1 MQIAK
6 RVLVLY
12 FLGILAIYLHLLLQ
26 GQWPIHVSDALF
38 FNFIPVA
45 VLIAGL
51 LIGWFGAM
59 IIQYSKRVKSFY
71 LFGLNLSF
79 AIFLIVLGYFQ
90 IQAIREDRRYGYD
103 RSARTMLEFAD
114 ENGYQYVADGF
125 EKLQGQFKEPKL
137 LHLIEYRTN
146 FRDTTVS
153 QENDS
158 IKTVYY
164 TYFLGKNYSSKRFG
178 KVEIWKTRVTLLSI
192 DQLPNSDTCYQR
204 LNEIFELKKK
214 MVDSL
219 ISTLKLDSL
228 SRH

>member
-6 RVLVLY
+6 RVLILY

-26 GQWPIHVSDALF
+26 GQLPTHVSDALL
-38 FNFIPVA
+38 FNFIPVV

-51 LIGWFGAM
+51 VIGWFGAM
-59 IIQYSKRVKSFY
+59 IIQYSKWVNSFY

-79 AIFLIVLGYFQ
+79 AIFLIALGYFQ
-90 IQAIREDRRYGYD
+90 IRERREDRRYGYN
-103 RSARTMLEFAD
+103 RSARTMLELAD

-125 EKLQGQFKEPKL
+125 EKLQGQFKDPRQ

-146 FRDTTVS
+146 FRDTVVGS
-153 QENDS
+153 ENDF

-164 TYFLGKNYSSKRFG
+164 TYFLGKNYASKRFG

-204 LNEIFELKKK
+204 LNESFELKKR

-228 SRH
+228 SRN